1 MPAAA
6 SSAAAPAVNPREVH
20 FNIGVW
26 DHHPDSYGRNVL
38 EDADAGASSDTL
50 SPQQAKSVVERFSS
64 DPASCLPTRVEVGHW
79 DGVCV
84 CVRVCLP
91 EKNVCDRGG

>member
-38 EDADAGASSDTL
+38 EDADAAASSDTL
-50 SPQQAKSVVERFSS
+50 SPQQAKSVVERFSR
-64 DPASCLPTRVEVGHW
+64 DPASCLPTRVEVGH
-79 DGVCV
+79 
-84 CVRVCLP
+84 
-91 EKNVCDRGG
+91 